1 MPSNHPSCAS
11 IDSLVTPFIDGE
23 LNPVDRQLVEQH
35 LSRCGACRSRVTAEQ
50 SVHELMQERKTAL
63 CHGHAPAILRS
74 RCAAA
79 ARFSTAGTKFPE
91 IADTASAGHAKGDN
105 AKPTNA
111 KPTNAKPT
119 NAKPT
124 NSVRFGGRVWAWMAP
139 LSAAASL
146 VAIVGGA
153 FLYQATA
160 QSSHV
165 LAAELAADHMKCF
178 AMNAVLGTSQSAE
191 TVQSSMA
198 SGFGWNMRLPVG
210 AEREGLEL
218 VGSRPCLYGEGKIA
232 HIMYR
237 HNGQPLSLF
246 MLPRTVRPEQLVETL
261 GHECAIWSSQDRT
274 FVLVSRESRADVEK
288 LAQYVHVSMR

>member
-1 MPSNHPSCAS
+1 VR
-11 IDSLVTPFIDGE
+11 D
-23 LNPVDRQLVEQH
+23 
-35 LSRCGACRSRVTAEQ
+35 
-50 SVHELMQERKTAL
+50 LMHERKPAL
-63 CHGHAPAILRS
+63 CHSHAPAILRS
-74 RCAAA
+74 HCAAA
-79 ARFSTAGTKFPE
+79 ARFNTAATKSRG
-91 IADTASAGHAKGDN
+91 ADAGH
-105 AKPTNA
+105 TN
-111 KPTNAKPT
+111 
-119 NAKPT
+119 
-124 NSVRFGGRVWAWMAP
+124 RFALGGWTAWLAP
-139 LSAAASL
+139 LGAAASL
-146 VAIVGGA
+146 VVIVGGA

-178 AMNAVLGTSQSAE
+178 AMNTVLGTRQSPD

-198 SGFGWNMRLPVG
+198 SGFGWNMRLPLG

-246 MLPRTVRPEQLVETL
+246 MLPRTERPEQLVETL

-274 FVLVSRESRADVEK
+274 FVLVSRESRADVQR
-288 LAQYVHVSMR
+288 LAEYVHASMH